1 MKRHPHQLEQQR
13 RRWQSR
19 RGVIVVMT
27 AFLLTVL
34 FAFLAFSVDTGRI
47 VLTETKMQNACDAA
61 SLAASQEIAAAV
73 YAAGQGQG
81 NANID
86 GNSVAVTAARDM
98 AFKVAQANGVYVDKN
113 ADVKFGRRSY
123 N

>member
-19 RGVIVVMT
+19 RGVIVVLT

-73 YAAGQGQG
+73 YAAGQGQIG
-81 NANID
+81 RASCR
-86 GNSVAVTAARDM
+86 GRGEVAVVRVT
-98 AFKVAQANGVYVDKN
+98 
-113 ADVKFGRRSY
+113 GR
-123 N
+123 